1 MWYRRAMG
9 SLGYKLASQA
19 LKLSPRQRAQLAERL
34 IASLDVE
41 REPGSAA
48 LWAKEAQRRVAE
60 LRTGK
65 VKARPAEAVFRK
77 ARATLR

>member
-9 SLGYKLASQA
+9 SLAYKLASEVLQ
-19 LKLSPRQRAQLAERL
+19 LSPRQRARLAKRL
-34 IASLDVE
+34 IASLDQE

-65 VKARPAEAVFRK
+65 VKARPAAAVFRK
-77 ARATLR
+77 ARAALR

>member
-1 MWYRRAMG
+1 MWYRQAMA
-9 SLGYKLASQA
+9 SLAQNLESEA
-19 LKLSPRQRAQLAERL
+19 LKLTPRQRARLAKRL
-34 IASLDVE
+34 IASLDRE

-65 VKARPAEAVFRK
+65 VKARPAAAVFRK
-77 ARATLR
+77 ARAALR